1 MMSILFSILSYCFFL
16 GCVFFIWFFRFY
28 DKNSRLLVGIL
39 FAMIGHPIIGI
50 ILFFAAPQPKIK
62 MIENKSKKKV
72 QITVDSIPKKVY
84 VVENRKEVK
93 T

>member
-1 MMSILFSILSYCFFL
+1 
-16 GCVFFIWFFRFY
+16 
-28 DKNSRLLVGIL
+28 
-39 FAMIGHPIIGI
+39 MIGHPIIGI